1 MRRREA
7 DIAELYRRHGR
18 ELLLFLVRRTADPE
32 TALDL
37 WAETFAQA
45 TAGRRRFR
53 GRTEDEAAAWLYG
66 IAKRQ
71 LAQFYRRGSAERRAL
86 ERLEIERPPMTPE
99 VEAELVREAGLAEVR
114 REVAAAIAALSPDV
128 RDAVALRVVDEL
140 PYADVA
146 ARLAITEAAARAR
159 VSRGLRALGSALDI
173 DAITEAVRA

>member
-18 ELLLFLVRRTADPE
+18 TLLLFLVRRTADPE
-32 TALDL
+32 AALDL

-45 TAGRRRFR
+45 TAARRAFR
-53 GRTEDEAAAWLYG
+53 GTTDDEAAAWLYG

-86 ERLEIERPPMTPE
+86 ERLRIERPPLTPE

-114 REVAAAIAALSPDV
+114 REVAAAVAVLSPDV
-128 RDAVALRVVDEL
+128 REAVALRVVNEL

-146 ARLAITEAAARAR
+146 ARLVITEAAARAR
-159 VSRGLRALGSALDI
+159 VSRGLRALGGALDL
-173 DAITEAVRA
+173 DTITEAVRA